1 MKLTH
6 LLAAAA
12 LTLGAAASSYGQT
25 DVWIAGAPAIRQPL
39 TTAIEALVD
48 AGGGSPIRAYNGSNI
63 ITANVVSWRNATV
76 GGNFV
81 NIYLTYNGSAGG
93 YQATAGN
100 KQVRFLNNNLT
111 GGSQTDVLT
120 NTGASAQT
128 HVPDFHIANE
138 FQVSTPWVGT
148 NNVAYGPNNST
159 YESLSDRISGILP
172 LRVVASPAA
181 PNNLNLTP
189 QLAKTL
195 YLDGQIRLSQLT
207 GNAAD
212 YNKTAYALSR
222 GIDSGVRTLWAT
234 NNGVGTAPEIISWL
248 ATVSAV
254 PSPVTGVVITSA
266 GSGYTTAP
274 VVTITGGGGSGATA
288 TATIS
293 GGKVTAINIV
303 TAGSGYTSAPTVN
316 IDNTGTGGKLAAATA
331 VIQGGNTTDQV
342 PYPAGNV
349 IGIDYNEGNGGYP
362 TFGPL
367 LSALTSTL
375 TFGNVGDIY
384 ITILSDAD
392 AQVALAAGAKEVAWN
407 GNKLGTLGTYG
418 NAGTVTANSAPN
430 PTTGSASPALAY
442 GQYELWGY
450 VRLAHRTSL
459 AGVPLSV
466 LNAVNT
472 RLKTVDSP
480 VLLKD
485 VNVRRTAPDGGRL
498 LEGRNLGN

>member
-6 LLAAAA
+6 FLAATA
-12 LTLGAAASSYGQT
+12 LALATAVSSYAQT

-48 AGGGSPIRAYNGSNI
+48 AGGGSPIRAFNGSNI

-76 GGNFV
+76 GGNSV

-100 KQVRFLNNNLT
+100 KPVRFLNNNLT
-111 GGSQTDVLT
+111 GGSQVDVLT
-120 NTGASAQT
+120 DTGASAQT

-148 NNVAYGPNNST
+148 NNVAYGPGNST
-159 YESLSDRISGILP
+159 YETLSDRISGILP
-172 LRVVASPAA
+172 LRIAASPAA

-195 YLDGQIRLSQLT
+195 YLTGEIRLSQLT
-207 GNAAD
+207 GNPAD
-212 YNKTAYALSR
+212 YNKRAYALSR

-234 NNGVGTAPEIISWL
+234 NNGVGTAPEIISYL
-248 ATVSAV
+248 ASVTVS
-254 PSPVTGVVITSA
+254 SPITGAVITSG
-266 GSGYTTAP
+266 GSGYTSAP
-274 VVTITGGGGSGATA
+274 AVTISGSGGTGATA
-288 TATIS
+288 SATIS
-293 GGKVTAINIV
+293 GGKVTAVNIL
-303 TAGSGYTSAPTVN
+303 TPGSGFTASPSVSFN
-316 IDNTGTGGKLAAATA
+316 NTGTGGKLAAATA
-331 VIQGGNTTDQV
+331 VIAGGTVTDQV

-349 IGIDYNEGNGGYP
+349 IGVDYNEGNGGYV

-367 LSALTSTL
+367 LTALTSTL
-375 TFGNVGDIY
+375 TFSDPGDIY

-392 AQVALAAGAKEVAWN
+392 AQVAFAAGAKEVAWN
-407 GNKLGTLGTYG
+407 GNKLGALGTYG
-418 NAGTVTANSAPN
+418 NAGTPTANSAPN
-430 PTTGSASPALAY
+430 PSTGSASPALAY

-459 AGVPLSV
+459 TGVPLAV
-466 LNAVNT
+466 LNTINT
-472 RLKTVDSP
+472 RLRTVDSP

-485 VNVRRTAPDGGRL
+485 VNVRRTQPDGGRL
-498 LEGRNLGN
+498 LPGRNLGN